1 MHRHILTILTGV
13 LAALIWSG
21 CSVSEWEQ
29 GFIPIEPV
37 GSGNG
42 AGQGGNT
49 GDRTHNEDRRK
60 VLLLYSAGYNS
71 LRNYLLEDIE
81 DLKSGWLPKDYP
93 NHDILLVYT
102 HTTQR
107 NGAYGI
113 PTTPYLIRLY
123 EDGNGNAVADTLVT
137 YEAGTHSATAEQFH
151 NVLTYVRNNF
161 PAGNYGMVF
170 SSHAT
175 GYLPSGFYSKPES
188 YEYIPKKSVM
198 RQIGDGFDALPMTFE
213 TRPVPYHAP
222 DFDPSLPMVKSAD
235 GTEEGMPMVKS
246 EDGTE
251 EGMPMVRS
259 VGQDQVGSAGE
270 YVSYEMEIAEFADA
284 IPMKYDY
291 ILFDACLMGG
301 IEVAYELKDKCD
313 RIGFSQTEVLAEG
326 LDYKTMTEHLL
337 KNTVPDPQAVCDDY
351 FMQYIKQSGVYQ
363 SATISLIDCR
373 ELDQLAE
380 VCRDIFTNHR
390 SGLKAIRMSNVQQ
403 YFRSNYR
410 YFYDLKSIIQEAGAT
425 AQELKSLDEA
435 LKRCVIYG
443 AYTPKFMEEFRILTY
458 SGFSMYLPRD
468 LNTAFYFE
476 ELNSYYKTLDW
487 NKATGLV
494 K

>member
-1 MHRHILTILTGV
+1 
-13 LAALIWSG
+13 
-21 CSVSEWEQ
+21 
-29 GFIPIEPV
+29 
-37 GSGNG
+37 
-42 AGQGGNT
+42 
-49 GDRTHNEDRRK
+49 
-60 VLLLYSAGYNS
+60 
-71 LRNYLLEDIE
+71 
-81 DLKSGWLPKDYP
+81 
-93 NHDILLVYT
+93 
-102 HTTQR
+102 
-107 NGAYGI
+107 
-113 PTTPYLIRLY
+113 
-123 EDGNGNAVADTLVT
+123 
-137 YEAGTHSATAEQFH
+137 
-151 NVLTYVRNNF
+151 
-161 PAGNYGMVF
+161 
-170 SSHAT
+170 
-175 GYLPSGFYSKPES
+175 
-188 YEYIPKKSVM
+188 
-198 RQIGDGFDALPMTFE
+198 
-213 TRPVPYHAP
+213 
-222 DFDPSLPMVKSAD
+222 MVKSAD
-235 GTEEGMPMVKS
+235 GTEEDMPMVKS
-246 EDGTE
+246 ADSTE
-251 EGMPMVRS
+251 EGTPMVRS

-284 IPMKYDY
+284 IPMKFDY